1 MVQRI
6 GRQMDGN
13 AGMTDRA
20 RAALSSYTSTLQTFG
35 ARSMEGAKA

>member
-20 RAALSSYTSTLQTFG
+20 RAALSTYNTTLQTFG